1 LLAAS
6 RDIFDRAAQ
15 VRQSAT
21 RANAS
26 ETTMYRSIL
35 AAIDGSK
42 ISARA
47 LDEALRLARENH
59 AELRSLYIVDAPL
72 MAYEAPG
79 YDPSI
84 LRDAMLTE
92 GTRVTNEALDRM
104 HRDNVRGVA
113 QVVEA
118 DLCGDGIAQRILRVA
133 TEMHAD
139 LVVVGTHG
147 RRGFQ
152 RLMLGSVA
160 ERFVRMACCPVL
172 LVPAEHA
179 GAGSSPTRDAVAP
192 VAEPA

>member
-1 LLAAS
+1 
-6 RDIFDRAAQ
+6 
-15 VRQSAT
+15 
-21 RANAS
+21 
-26 ETTMYRSIL
+26 MYRSIL

-42 ISARA
+42 TSARA
-47 LDEALRLARENH
+47 LDEALSTRPREPRRTPV
-59 AELRSLYIVDAPL
+59 ALYRRCAIDGLR
-72 MAYEAPG
+72 APG
-79 YDPSI
+79 DDPSI

-92 GTRVTNEALDRM
+92 GTRVTNGGARQDASGQCARRGAGGRSRSVWRWDRAT
-104 HRDNVRGVA
+104 H
-113 QVVEA
+113 
-118 DLCGDGIAQRILRVA
+118 LRVA

-139 LVVVGTHG
+139 LVVMGTHG

-179 GAGSSPTRDAVAP
+179 GAGPGPTRDAVAP

>member
-1 LLAAS
+1 
-6 RDIFDRAAQ
+6 
-15 VRQSAT
+15 
-21 RANAS
+21 
-26 ETTMYRSIL
+26 MYRSIL
-35 AAIDGSK
+35 AAIDGSETS
-42 ISARA
+42 IRA
-47 LDEALRLARENH
+47 LDAALRLARENH
-59 AELRSLYIVDAPL
+59 AELRPLYIVDAPL

-92 GTRVTNEALDRM
+92 GTRVTNEALGRM
-104 HRDNVRGVA
+104 QRDNVRGVA

-118 DLCGDGIAQRILRVA
+118 DLCGDGIAQCILRVA

-139 LVVVGTHG
+139 LVVMGTHG

-152 RLMLGSVA
+152 RLVLGSVA

-179 GAGSSPTRDAVAP
+179 AVSGAARDAAAP
-192 VAEPA
+192 VAEPV